1 MADVIREK
9 IRAKIVV
16 HSSPQLVVET
26 PYVLAFSV
34 NKQRGQLVSNF
45 SATIEVPV
53 TQLPNSDVLD
63 GQGIEIHAGIEG
75 NLRKIFTG
83 EIKSLKVN
91 PSWDK
96 PEYLNLDLSGSDILN
111 RLDGKRFSRRI
122 PWSSGGVW
130 AKIVKINS
138 TKGRKKVR
146 LLDNKINLSR
156 SSVVINDSPDLAS
169 GPHDRIVYARD
180 LSHIDPY
187 SRIKEVEQELD
198 AKKEFEFEVEYV
210 V

>member
-1 MADVIREK
+1 MADIIREK
-9 IRAKIVV
+9 IRAKVII

-26 PYVLAFSV
+26 PYVLAFNV
-34 NKQRGQLVSNF
+34 NKQRGQFVSSF

-53 TQLPNSDVLD
+53 IQLPNSDVLG

-75 NLRKIFTG
+75 NLKKIFTG

-111 RLDGKRFSRRI
+111 RLEGKRFSRRI
-122 PWSSGGVW
+122 PWSSGSVW

-146 LLDNKINLSR
+146 LLDSKISLSR
-156 SSVVINDSPDLAS
+156 SSVIINESPDLAS
-169 GPHDRIVYARD
+169 NPHDRIVYARD

-187 SRIKEVEQELD
+187 SRIKKAENELD
-198 AKKEFEFEVEYV
+198 VKKEFEFEIEYV